1 MRFVKAQTNGN
12 DFVIFNENPEKF
24 NKSTLIKIAD
34 RKFGIGCDQL
44 IFVNQK
50 SDKYITTFFNND
62 GSYANMCGNGACAVT
77 KYIYDILEIKSKSI
91 NLTIDNRSYESFV
104 DRDFISIMFELP
116 NLQDNIV
123 YTGNKHIIKD
133 ISEINNVKNISKK
146 YPECNIH
153 FIKKLSSN
161 RIRVKT
167 FERGS
172 GWTQACGSGAVA
184 IGFYSGIK
192 GKIEICHDGGSSFV
206 EVLENKVRFT
216 AKPELVFEG
225 AIYE

>member
-1 MRFVKAQTNGN
+1 MKFVKAQTNGN

-24 NKSTLIKIAD
+24 DKSTLIKIAD

-50 SDKYITTFFNND
+50 CDKYIITFFNND
-62 GSYANMCGNGACAVT
+62 GSYANMCGNGSCAVT
-77 KYIYDILEIKSKSI
+77 KYIHEILKTESKNI
-91 NLTIDNRSYESFV
+91 NLIIDDKVYETFIDYDS
-104 DRDFISIMFELP
+104 ISIIFELP
-116 NLQDNIV
+116 RLQHNIV
-123 YTGNKHIIKD
+123 LTGNKHIIKN
-133 ISEINNVKNISKK
+133 IKEINNIKNISKK

-153 FIKKLSSN
+153 FVKNLSSN
-161 RIRVKT
+161 KIRVKT

-192 GKIEICHDGGSSFV
+192 GKIEIRHDGGTSFV
-206 EVLENKVRFT
+206 EVLENKVKFT

-225 AIYE
+225 TIYG